1 MADNTPVIHIVGAES
16 LLGRE
21 VVDVLSTAKLPAHV
35 KVVAAVEPDE
45 STAGILTEQKGEA
58 VVLSPLRPGELAGSR
73 VVLLADTAAA
83 PAKVVEAAQAEPNPP
98 VLVDLTDALEDNP
111 AARLR
116 APMVETAPLPSA
128 ARIHVIA
135 HPAAIALALF
145 LKQLAAAGHI
155 RRIVAHVFE
164 PASERGKKG
173 LDELQQ
179 QTVGL
184 LAFQK
189 LKKQVFDTQVSF
201 NMLPQYGSEAVKSL
215 EAVEAAVERHLA
227 TLLSSDP
234 RIPMPSLRVVHAPV
248 FHGHSFSVWVEFETR
263 PESGALA
270 RALAAARVEVRGKEE
285 EAPSNVGAAGQSGIT
300 VGSIVPDRNDPR
312 ACWFWIVADNLR
324 LAAENA
330 VEVAREILA

>member
-1 MADNTPVIHIVGAES
+1 LADNTPVIHIVGAES

-21 VVDVLSTAKLPAHV
+21 VVDVLGSAKLPAHV
-35 KVVAAVEPDE
+35 KVVAAIEPDE
-45 STAGILTEQKGEA
+45 SATAILTAQKGEA

-73 VVLLADTAAA
+73 VVILADTAAS
-83 PAKVVEAAQAEPNPP
+83 PTKVLEAVQSEPNPP
-98 VLVDLTDALEDNP
+98 VVVDLTGALEDNP

-116 APMVETAPLPSA
+116 TPMVETKPPPAAP
-128 ARIHVIA
+128 IYVIA
-135 HPAAIALALF
+135 HPAGIALALF
-145 LKQLAAAGHI
+145 LKQLATVGQI
-155 RRIVAHVFE
+155 RRVVAHVFE

-189 LKKQVFDTQVSF
+189 LKKEVFDTQVSF
-201 NMLPQYGSEAVKSL
+201 NMLPQYGAEAVKSL
-215 EAVEAAVERHLA
+215 EDVEAAVERHLA

-234 RIPMPSLRVVHAPV
+234 TIPMPSLRVVHAPV
-248 FHGHSFSVWVEFETR
+248 FHGHSFSVWVEFENR
-263 PESGALA
+263 PGT
-270 RALAAARVEVRGKEE
+270 AAITATLDAAHIDVRSKDVEP
-285 EAPSNVGAAGQSGIT
+285 PSNVGVAGQSGIT

-324 LAAENA
+324 IASDNA